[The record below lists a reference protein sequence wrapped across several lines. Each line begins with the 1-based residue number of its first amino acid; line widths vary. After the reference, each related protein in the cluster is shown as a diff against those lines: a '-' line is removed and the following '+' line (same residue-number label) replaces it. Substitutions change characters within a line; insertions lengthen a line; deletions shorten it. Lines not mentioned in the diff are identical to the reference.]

1 MNDTAKRKEPFAPA
15 VVITGPTQGIGRAL
29 AEEFARD
36 GHTLVLVARD
46 EQKLAATARSLAE
59 AHGVGVRVFACDL
72 GQPEGGA
79 DLEAALRRFGLYAD
93 ILVNNAALMTA
104 GFFQDADP
112 AKLRQIVDLDV
123 QAVVDLTRRFL
134 PGMLARGKG
143 GVLNVASVEGFMPV
157 PYQATYAAA
166 KAFVLSFTRALA
178 YETMGTGVRSLGACA
193 GGDHH
198 GDAREGGCRVL
209 PLCAALPGDGARG
222 CRAHRLPRI
231 QARQEDHRRRLVQ
244 PPERVRATLHAR
256 LRPRAIHG
264 LALPGARC
272 ARQLANAA
280 RRERAE
286 AGQRPGC
293 RPNRSPATVR
303 ASPPDHQV
311 SAFSVATGQTR
322 RPRHPL
328 LTILAHLHGMVP
340 RRAKTMS
347 EHSTTKESAAGAM
360 AGATATGYRV
370 SLVPGALEVSA
381 RLASNEE
388 LEILVKVLEANKGS
402 LGKATE

>member
-1 MNDTAKRKEPFAPA
+1 MDDTAKRKEPFAPA

-29 AEEFARD
+29 AEEFARE

-72 GQPEGGA
+72 SRPEGGA
-79 DLEAALRRFGLYAD
+79 DLEGALRRFGLYAD

-178 YETMGTGVRSLGACA
+178 YETMGTGVRVSALAPGATTTAMHAKA
-193 GGDHH
+193 GAEYSRYVQLFPVMAPEDVAHIGYR
-198 GDAREGGCRVL
+198 GFKRGRKIIVAGWFNRLSVFAQRFTPGFALVPFMGWLFRVRDAQGNLQMPRAVSASKPAKDRAPAE
-209 PLCAALPGDGARG
+209 PKSGDG
-222 CRAHRLPRI
+222 PS
-231 QARQEDHRRRLVQ
+231 
-244 PPERVRATLHAR
+244 
-256 LRPRAIHG
+256 
-264 LALPGARC
+264 LAA
-272 ARQLANAA
+272 
-280 RRERAE
+280 
-286 AGQRPGC
+286 
-293 RPNRSPATVR
+293 
-303 ASPPDHQV
+303 
-311 SAFSVATGQTR
+311 
-322 RPRHPL
+322 
-328 LTILAHLHGMVP
+328 
-340 RRAKTMS
+340 
-347 EHSTTKESAAGAM
+347 
-360 AGATATGYRV
+360 
-370 SLVPGALEVSA
+370 
-381 RLASNEE
+381 
-388 LEILVKVLEANKGS
+388 
-402 LGKATE
+402 